1 MGHTNARLGRA
12 FLLLFDGSL
21 RTLLARVCD
30 YNLIALLR
38 KEVQFP
44 HLCPRTRWPP
54 GDLTHWE
61 LSSIASAHLL
71 RSESLNFKPNA
82 RHKDRELVV

>member
-38 KEVQFP
+38 KEDAVSSSLSP
-44 HLCPRTRWPP
+44 HSMAA
-54 GDLTHWE
+54 G
-61 LSSIASAHLL
+61 
-71 RSESLNFKPNA
+71 
-82 RHKDRELVV
+82 